1 MSRAGPI
8 RIRCR
13 VEAGRGVRRHD
24 GSEVGKKRPRSN
36 MRDNKTHEI
45 INVKMTN
52 EIINTKITANCHN
65 YNCQCNTASN

>member
-1 MSRAGPI
+1 MQQVSLTVHNNQPA
-8 RIRCR
+8 
-13 VEAGRGVRRHD
+13 EKED

-45 INVKMTN
+45 INVKITN